1 MPLIVPCAIA
11 LVGAAWMLLASNHY
25 EDTTGRRFYGLA
37 GYHYSMPE
45 WGFEYYPGGEVIAA
59 RTVVYPPN
67 VTFIALV
74 CSAIAFIIR
83 RWGSAWQVVGVLLTH
98 GVVAI
103 GFALVAAWF
112 WMNVM
117 GVFI

>member
-1 MPLIVPCAIA
+1 MV
-11 LVGAAWMLLASNHY
+11 LASTCY
-25 EDTTGRRFYGLA
+25 ETRTGRRFYGLA

-45 WGFEYYPGGEVIAA
+45 WGFEYHPGGETIAA

-67 VTFIALV
+67 VTFLALV
-74 CSAIAFIIR
+74 CSAIAFTIL
-83 RWGSAWQVVGVLLTH
+83 RWGSVWR
-98 GVVAI
+98 VVAVLWAHASVAI
-103 GFALVAAWF
+103 AFALVAAWF